1 MSARADAEKINL
13 YCFYNPQQSNQ
24 RSITSNSNSGASVME
39 DTSKKERLAELNRE
53 RVNRHREKVKGN
65 GLVRVEVHI
74 KPEFRTLLRAYVKG
88 MK

>member
-1 MSARADAEKINL
+1 
-13 YCFYNPQQSNQ
+13 
-24 RSITSNSNSGASVME
+24 ME
-39 DTSKKERLAELNRE
+39 DTSEKERLAELNRE

-65 GLVRVEVHI
+65 GLVRVEAHI

>member
-1 MSARADAEKINL
+1 MRYKKTDGAGHVLMS
-13 YCFYNPQQSNQ
+13 
-24 RSITSNSNSGASVME
+24 ME
-39 DTSKKERLAELNRE
+39 DTSEKERLAELNRE

>member
-1 MSARADAEKINL
+1 MMRIRES
-13 YCFYNPQQSNQ
+13 FSVNPNQQK
-24 RSITSNSNSGASVME
+24 GASVME
-39 DTSKKERLAELNRE
+39 DTSEKERLAELNRE

-74 KPEFRTLLRAYVKG
+74 KPEFRTLLRTYVRG

>member
-1 MSARADAEKINL
+1 MKRLEEMRDQCAAYHKQHPEVWDMFVRFTFEMINRGFKNYSA
-13 YCFYNPQQSNQ
+13 
-24 RSITSNSNSGASVME
+24 
-39 DTSKKERLAELNRE
+39 
-53 RVNRHREKVKGN
+53 N

>member
-1 MSARADAEKINL
+1 
-13 YCFYNPQQSNQ
+13 
-24 RSITSNSNSGASVME
+24 ME
-39 DTSKKERLAELNRE
+39 DTSEKERLAELNRE

-74 KPEFRTLLRAYVKG
+74 KPEFRTLLTAYVKG